1 MKCTHLDSRLH
12 LLLWLVAIP
21 FAAALAWPA
30 HAADSQ
36 PCPKEGGC
44 AEETS
49 APASPEAAPVDH
61 AAAEATAPALAKS
74 GGASSSVCDLAAS
87 GEPLWKVGGDD
98 AAAATSVFV
107 LGFSRSGRLGWLE
120 QRTSARDGAAEWTV
134 HVTALANGRAVATQ
148 TYRAAKGG
156 VASLCA
162 RHARDVASLLR
173 ANGVTTTE
181 AGALKQPATDSDP
194 TAVEV
199 RAAKFDPGNGG
210 AFDLVLRGSAGSKVI
225 GILPHAEGA
234 APPAVLGFIR
244 SPFERRVAVPV
255 TEVAAGP
262 RGRTETRLQFY
273 GGRLDR
279 GWTPDETAP

>member
-1 MKCTHLDSRLH
+1 MKRSHLPLFVTISL
-12 LLLWLVAIP
+12 
-21 FAAALAWPA
+21 AAALPA
-30 HAADSQ
+30 PARADSQ

-44 AEETS
+44 AEPAG
-49 APASPEAAPVDH
+49 APATPEAPPADH
-61 AAAEATAPALAKS
+61 PAAESKAPTLAKS

-98 AAAATSVFV
+98 APAATSVFV
-107 LGFSRSGRLGWLE
+107 LGFSPSGRLGWLE
-120 QRTSARDGAAEWTV
+120 QRTGARDGAAEWTV
-134 HVTALANGRAVATQ
+134 HVTALANGRAVAMQ

-162 RHARDVASLLR
+162 RHAREVASLLR

-181 AGALKQPATDSDP
+181 AVALKQPATDSDP
-194 TAVEV
+194 TAVEL
-199 RAAKFDPGNGG
+199 RAAKLDAGG

-262 RGRTETRLQFY
+262 RGRPETRVQFY

-279 GWTPDETAP
+279 GWTPDESAPP